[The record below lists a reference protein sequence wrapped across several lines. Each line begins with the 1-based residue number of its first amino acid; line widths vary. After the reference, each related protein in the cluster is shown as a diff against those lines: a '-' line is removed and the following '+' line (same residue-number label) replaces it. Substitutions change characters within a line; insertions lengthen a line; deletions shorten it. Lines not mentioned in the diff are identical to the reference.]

1 MKKKNLRCKC
11 IRCMEIKDRSHLINQ
26 GKIVVRSYQASQ
38 GLEYH
43 ITYEIEKYFWTT
55 SYIIF
60 CIQYYFNLLFKRQKI
75 YYSGNNKLYDGL
87 FGFLRLRIDSNAGL
101 DIVPEIKNTGLIRE
115 VHVYGNSTSVGEN
128 NTKSSQHKGI
138 GQKLMKV
145 AEEITLNNNLHK
157 VAVISGIGA
166 REYYKNKCGYHLEG
180 TYMVKFL

>member
-1 MKKKNLRCKC
+1 
-11 IRCMEIKDRSHLINQ
+11 MEIKDRSHLINQ